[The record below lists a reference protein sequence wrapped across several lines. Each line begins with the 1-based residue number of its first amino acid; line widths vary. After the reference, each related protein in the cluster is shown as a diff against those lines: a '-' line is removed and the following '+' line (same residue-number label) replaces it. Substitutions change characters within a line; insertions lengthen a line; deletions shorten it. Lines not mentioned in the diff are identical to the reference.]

1 MKTPYLRERQVA
13 EAAVLRASIMTKQV
27 QSAVREISKEDASPV
42 TVADFAA
49 QALII
54 HALRDAFPEDSFLG
68 EEDSSVLRNDE
79 SLRDEVYQLIL
90 SAPDVED
97 PVGQLSGR
105 PLPKPSSV
113 DEMLQCIDLGGRGQG
128 GDTGRI
134 WIMDPIDGTAAFL
147 RGQQYG
153 VSLALIE
160 DGKEVVGVLG
170 CPNICIDV
178 NAVSE
183 AEVDTNGLGL
193 MLSAVRGQGSTVR
206 AMASSGLGDAKT
218 LDRRGEMMSSPMLHI
233 VDCSASTDSRHDIVA
248 KVASEFKTS
257 LPSTEIWSLHVRYAA
272 LIVGDG
278 DVHVC
283 VPPNSSSRM
292 HVWDHAG
299 SQLIF
304 TEVGGAVT
312 DLDGNQ
318 IDFGAGRDLNRN
330 RGMVVSRRGIHK
342 AILAAI
348 RRILLKDG

>member
-1 MKTPYLRERQVA
+1 MRTPYLRERRVA
-13 EAAVLRASIMTKQV
+13 EAAVLRASILTKRV
-27 QSAVREISKEDASPV
+27 QSAVREISKEDDSPV

-54 HALRDAFPEDSFLG
+54 HALREAFPEDAFLG
-68 EEDSSVLRNDE
+68 EEDSSVLRHNE
-79 SLRDEVYQLIL
+79 SLRDEVYQLVL

-97 PVGQLSGR
+97 PVGRGQ
-105 PLPKPSSV
+105 PLPKPSSM
-113 DEMLQCIDLGGRGQG
+113 DEMLQCIDLGGRGEG

-160 DGKEVVGVLG
+160 NGKEVIGVLG
-170 CPNICIDV
+170 CPNISTEM
-178 NAVSE
+178 NEVSE
-183 AEVDTNGLGL
+183 AEVDTTGLGL
-193 MLSAVRGQGSTVR
+193 MLSAVRGQGSTIR
-206 AMASSGLGDAKT
+206 AMAPSGLGDAKP
-218 LDRRGEMMSSPMLHI
+218 LDCREMMGSPMLHI
-233 VDCSASTDSRHDIVA
+233 VDCTASTDSRHDIVA
-248 KVASEFKTS
+248 KVASEFKTI
-257 LPSTEIWSLHVRYAA
+257 LPSTEIWSLHIRYAA

-278 DVHVC
+278 DVHFC

-330 RGMVVSRRGIHK
+330 RGMVVARRGIHK